1 LPQRY
6 SEVTNVLQI
15 ELRLGG
21 DERAIEIIPDRR
33 NLAFSDARRVLDEWE
48 SGPLPFTTA
57 KAEQGSAKKATPKKS
72 AKRKPAAAKKKR

>member
-1 LPQRY
+1 
-6 SEVTNVLQI
+6 VTNVLQI

-33 NLAFSDARRVLDEWE
+33 NLAFADARRVLDEWE

-57 KAEQGSAKKATPKKS
+57 AAPAAPAPKAKAKKS
-72 AKRKPAAAKKKR
+72 AKAKAKAKPAKKKH